1 MLFTDFLQNRLKNL
15 ILSMLNLRMKCAHF
29 FDKGIMIDFWY
40 VVCVKQRGKC
50 GLHRNKAKLVIY
62 VSDF

>member
-1 MLFTDFLQNRLKNL
+1 MFSTDFQKNRQK
-15 ILSMLNLRMKCAHF
+15 IPIVSMLNLHMNCARF
-29 FDKGIMIDFWY
+29 SDKGVMIDFWY

-50 GLHRNKAKLVIY
+50 GLDRNKAKLVIY